1 MLNSREDRNKIPPSL
16 TKARLLEGVTEL
28 CQRDPDLNKI
38 VVTIGPPPMW
48 ARKQRFSTLVYIILE
63 QKVSI
68 VSARAVYQRLMDVMQ
83 VPTPQEFLGLSDFEL
98 KLVGFSRQKM
108 RYCRLLAQ
116 SILSGALDLSA
127 LRYMPDDAVHAKLTT
142 VKGIGPWSAD
152 VYLLTALRRP
162 DIWPSADI
170 ALAAAVQRVKRL
182 RSRPTAEKLDVLG
195 RRWTPWRSVAARL
208 LWHHYLSSR
217 K

>member
-1 MLNSREDRNKIPPSL
+1 MVNPRKDRNKISPSL
-16 TKARLLEGVTEL
+16 TKAKLLEGVTKL
-28 CQRDPDLNKI
+28 CRRDPDLNKI

-48 ARKQRFSTLVYIILE
+48 VRKQGFSTLVYIILE

-68 VSARAVYQRLMDVMQ
+68 VSAKAVYQRLMDVMET
-83 VPTPQEFLGLSDFEL
+83 PTPQEFLGLSDSEL
-98 KLVGFSRQKM
+98 KLIGFSRQKM
-108 RYCRLLAQ
+108 RYCRLLAE
-116 SILSGALDLSA
+116 SILTGVLDLSA
-127 LRYMPDDAVHAKLTT
+127 LRRMSDDAAHAKLTT
-142 VKGIGPWSAD
+142 MKGIGPWSAD

-182 RSRPTAEKLDVLG
+182 RSRPTAEKLEVLG

-208 LWHHYLSSR
+208 LWHHYLNSP

>member
-1 MLNSREDRNKIPPSL
+1 MSPSL
-16 TKARLLEGVTEL
+16 TKAKLLEGVTKL
-28 CQRDPDLNKI
+28 CRRDPDLNKI

-48 ARKQRFSTLVYIILE
+48 VRKQGFSTLVYIILE

-68 VSARAVYQRLMDVMQ
+68 VSAKAVYQRLMDVMET
-83 VPTPQEFLGLSDFEL
+83 PTPQEFLGLSDSEL
-98 KLVGFSRQKM
+98 KLIGFSRQKM
-108 RYCRLLAQ
+108 RYCRLLAE
-116 SILSGALDLSA
+116 SILTGVLDLSA
-127 LRYMPDDAVHAKLTT
+127 LRRMSDDAAHAKLTT
-142 VKGIGPWSAD
+142 MKGIGPWSAD

-182 RSRPTAEKLDVLG
+182 RSRPTAEKLEVLG

-208 LWHHYLSSR
+208 LWHHYLNSP

>member
-1 MLNSREDRNKIPPSL
+1 VVNPRKDRNKISPSL
-16 TKARLLEGVTEL
+16 TKAKLLEGVTKL
-28 CQRDPDLNKI
+28 CRRDPDLNKI

-48 ARKQRFSTLVYIILE
+48 VRKQGFSTLVYIILE

-68 VSARAVYQRLMDVMQ
+68 VSAKAVYQRLMDVMET
-83 VPTPQEFLGLSDFEL
+83 PTPQEFLGLSDSEL
-98 KLVGFSRQKM
+98 KLIGFSRQKM
-108 RYCRLLAQ
+108 RYCRLLAE
-116 SILSGALDLSA
+116 SILTGVLDLSA
-127 LRYMPDDAVHAKLTT
+127 LRRMSDDAAHAKLTT
-142 VKGIGPWSAD
+142 MKGIGPWSAD

-182 RSRPTAEKLDVLG
+182 RSRPTAEKLEVLG

-208 LWHHYLSSR
+208 LWHHYLNSP

>member
-1 MLNSREDRNKIPPSL
+1 MNPRKDRNKISPSL
-16 TKARLLEGVTEL
+16 TKAKLLEGVTKL
-28 CQRDPDLNKI
+28 CRRDPDLNKI

-48 ARKQRFSTLVYIILE
+48 VRKQGFSTLVYIILE

-68 VSARAVYQRLMDVMQ
+68 VSAKAVYQRLMDVMET
-83 VPTPQEFLGLSDFEL
+83 PTPQEFLGLSDSEL
-98 KLVGFSRQKM
+98 KLIGFSRQKM
-108 RYCRLLAQ
+108 RYCRLLAE
-116 SILSGALDLSA
+116 SILTGVLDLSA
-127 LRYMPDDAVHAKLTT
+127 LRRMSDDAAHAKLTT
-142 VKGIGPWSAD
+142 MKGIGPWSAD

-182 RSRPTAEKLDVLG
+182 RSRPTAEKLEVLG

-208 LWHHYLSSR
+208 LWHHYLNSP

>member
-1 MLNSREDRNKIPPSL
+1 MNPGKDHSKILPSL

-38 VVTIGPPPMW
+38 VVAIGPPPMW
-48 ARKQRFSTLVYIILE
+48 VRKQRFSTLAYIILE

-68 VSARAVYQRLMDVMQ
+68 VSAKAVYQRLMDVMET
-83 VPTPQEFLGLSDFEL
+83 PTPQEFLGLSDSEL
-98 KLVGFSRQKM
+98 KLIGFSRQKM
-108 RYCRLLAQ
+108 RYCRLLAE
-116 SILSGALDLSA
+116 SILAGVLDLSA
-127 LRYMPDDAVHAKLTT
+127 LRRMPDDAAHAKLTT
-142 VKGIGPWSAD
+142 MKGIGPWSAD

-182 RSRPTAEKLDVLG
+182 RSRPTAEKLEVLG
-195 RRWTPWRSVAARL
+195 RRWRPWRSVAARL
-208 LWHHYLSSR
+208 LWHHYLNAP

>member
-1 MLNSREDRNKIPPSL
+1 MNPRKDRNKISPSL
-16 TKARLLEGVTEL
+16 TKAKLREGVTKL
-28 CQRDPDLNKI
+28 CRRDPDLNKI

-48 ARKQRFSTLVYIILE
+48 VRKQGFSTLVYIILE

-68 VSARAVYQRLMDVMQ
+68 VSAKAVYQRLMDVMET
-83 VPTPQEFLGLSDFEL
+83 PTPQEFLGLSDSEL
-98 KLVGFSRQKM
+98 KLIGFSRQKM
-108 RYCRLLAQ
+108 RYCRLLAE
-116 SILSGALDLSA
+116 SILTGVLDLSA
-127 LRYMPDDAVHAKLTT
+127 LRRMSDDAAHAKLTT
-142 VKGIGPWSAD
+142 MKGIGPWSAD

-182 RSRPTAEKLDVLG
+182 RSRPTAEKLEVLG

-208 LWHHYLSSR
+208 LWHHYLNSP

>member
-1 MLNSREDRNKIPPSL
+1 MVNPGKAHSKILPSL

-48 ARKQRFSTLVYIILE
+48 VRKQEFSTLVYIILE

-68 VSARAVYQRLMDVMQ
+68 VSAKAVYQRLMDVMET
-83 VPTPQEFLGLSDFEL
+83 PTPREFLVLSDSEL
-98 KLVGFSRQKM
+98 KLTGFSRQKM
-108 RYCRLLAQ
+108 RYCRLLAE
-116 SILSGALDLSA
+116 SILAGALDLSA
-127 LRYMPDDAVHAKLTT
+127 LRRMSDDAAHAKLTSL
-142 VKGIGPWSAD
+142 KGIGPWSAD
-152 VYLLTALRRP
+152 VYLLSALRRP
-162 DIWPSADI
+162 DIWPSGDI
-170 ALAAAVQRVKRL
+170 ALAAAAQRVKRL
-182 RSRPTAEKLDVLG
+182 RSRPTAQKLEILG

-208 LWHHYLSSR
+208 LWHHYLNSP

>member
-1 MLNSREDRNKIPPSL
+1 MVNPRKDRNKISPSL
-16 TKARLLEGVTEL
+16 TKAKLREGVTKL
-28 CQRDPDLNKI
+28 CRRDPDLNKI

-48 ARKQRFSTLVYIILE
+48 VRKQGFSTLVYIILE

-68 VSARAVYQRLMDVMQ
+68 VSAKAVYQRLMDVMET
-83 VPTPQEFLGLSDFEL
+83 PTPQEFLGLSDSEL
-98 KLVGFSRQKM
+98 KLIGFSRQKM
-108 RYCRLLAQ
+108 RYCRLLAE
-116 SILSGALDLSA
+116 SILTGVLDLSA
-127 LRYMPDDAVHAKLTT
+127 LRRMSDDAAHAKLTT
-142 VKGIGPWSAD
+142 MKGIGPWSAD

-182 RSRPTAEKLDVLG
+182 RSRPTAEKLEVLG

-208 LWHHYLSSR
+208 LWHHYLNSP

>member
-1 MLNSREDRNKIPPSL
+1 MVNPRKDRNKISPSL
-16 TKARLLEGVTEL
+16 TKAKLLEGVTKL
-28 CQRDPDLNKI
+28 CRRDPDLNKI

-48 ARKQRFSTLVYIILE
+48 VRKQGFSTLVYIILE

-68 VSARAVYQRLMDVMQ
+68 VSAEAVYQRLMDVMET
-83 VPTPQEFLGLSDFEL
+83 PTPQEFLGLSDSEL
-98 KLVGFSRQKM
+98 KLIGFSRQKM
-108 RYCRLLAQ
+108 RYCRLLAE
-116 SILSGALDLSA
+116 SILTGVLDLSA
-127 LRYMPDDAVHAKLTT
+127 LRRMSDDAAHAKLTT
-142 VKGIGPWSAD
+142 MKGIGPWSAD

-182 RSRPTAEKLDVLG
+182 RSRPTAEKLEVLG

-208 LWHHYLSSR
+208 LWHHYLNSP

>member
-1 MLNSREDRNKIPPSL
+1 VVNPREDRNKISPGL

-28 CQRDPDLNKI
+28 CRRDPDLNKM

-48 ARKQRFSTLVYIILE
+48 VRKQEFSTLVYIILE

-68 VSARAVYQRLMDVMQ
+68 VSAKAVYQRLMDVMET
-83 VPTPQEFLGLSDFEL
+83 PTPQEFLGLSNTEL
-98 KLVGFSRQKM
+98 KLIGFSRQKM
-108 RYCRLLAQ
+108 RYCRLLAE
-116 SILSGALDLSA
+116 SILAGVLDLSA
-127 LRYMPDDAVHAKLTT
+127 LRRMPDDAVHAKLTT
-142 VKGIGPWSAD
+142 MKGIGPWSAD

-170 ALAAAVQRVKRL
+170 ALAAAAQRVKRL
-182 RSRPTAEKLDVLG
+182 RLRPTAAKLEVLG
-195 RRWTPWRSVAARL
+195 RRWRPWRSVAARL
-208 LWHHYLSSR
+208 LWHHYLNTP

>member
-1 MLNSREDRNKIPPSL
+1 MVNPGKAHSKILPSL

-48 ARKQRFSTLVYIILE
+48 VRKQEFSTLVYIILE

-68 VSARAVYQRLMDVMQ
+68 VSAKAVYQRLMDVMET
-83 VPTPQEFLGLSDFEL
+83 PTPREFLVLSDSEL
-98 KLVGFSRQKM
+98 KLTGFSRQKM
-108 RYCRLLAQ
+108 RYCRLLAE
-116 SILSGALDLSA
+116 SILAGVLDLSA
-127 LRYMPDDAVHAKLTT
+127 LRRMSDDAAHAKLTSL
-142 VKGIGPWSAD
+142 KGIGPWSAD
-152 VYLLTALRRP
+152 VYLLSALRRP
-162 DIWPSADI
+162 DIWPSGDI
-170 ALAAAVQRVKRL
+170 ALAAAAQRVKRL
-182 RSRPTAEKLDVLG
+182 RSRPTAQKLEILG

-208 LWHHYLSSR
+208 LWHHYLNSP

>member
-1 MLNSREDRNKIPPSL
+1 MVNPRKDRNKVLPSL
-16 TKARLLEGVTEL
+16 TKAKLLEGVTKL
-28 CQRDPDLNKI
+28 CRRDPDLNKI

-48 ARKQRFSTLVYIILE
+48 VRKQGFSTLVYIILE

-68 VSARAVYQRLMDVMQ
+68 VSAKAVYQRLMDVMET
-83 VPTPQEFLGLSDFEL
+83 PTPQEFLGLSDSEL
-98 KLVGFSRQKM
+98 KLIGFSRQKM
-108 RYCRLLAQ
+108 RYCRLLAE
-116 SILSGALDLSA
+116 SILTGVLDLSA
-127 LRYMPDDAVHAKLTT
+127 LRRMSDDAAHAKLTT
-142 VKGIGPWSAD
+142 MKGIGPWSAD

-182 RSRPTAEKLDVLG
+182 RSRPTAEKLEVLG

-208 LWHHYLSSR
+208 LWHHYLNSP

>member
-1 MLNSREDRNKIPPSL
+1 MNPRKDRNKISPSL
-16 TKARLLEGVTEL
+16 TKAKLLEGVTKL
-28 CQRDPDLNKI
+28 CRRDPDLNKI

-48 ARKQRFSTLVYIILE
+48 VRKQGFSTLVYIILE

-68 VSARAVYQRLMDVMQ
+68 VSAKAVYQRLMDVMET
-83 VPTPQEFLGLSDFEL
+83 PTPQEFLGLSDSEL
-98 KLVGFSRQKM
+98 KLIGFSRQKM
-108 RYCRLLAQ
+108 RYCRLLAE
-116 SILSGALDLSA
+116 SILTGVLDLSA
-127 LRYMPDDAVHAKLTT
+127 LRRMSDDAVHAKLTT
-142 VKGIGPWSAD
+142 MKGIGPWSAD

-182 RSRPTAEKLDVLG
+182 RSRPTAEKLEVLG

-208 LWHHYLSSR
+208 LWHHYLNSP

>member
-1 MLNSREDRNKIPPSL
+1 MVNPGKAHSKILPSL

-48 ARKQRFSTLVYIILE
+48 VRKQEFSTLVYIILE

-68 VSARAVYQRLMDVMQ
+68 VSAKAVYQRLMDVMET
-83 VPTPQEFLGLSDFEL
+83 PTPREFLVLSDSEL
-98 KLVGFSRQKM
+98 KLTGFSRQKM
-108 RYCRLLAQ
+108 RYCRLLAE
-116 SILSGALDLSA
+116 SILAGVLDLSA
-127 LRYMPDDAVHAKLTT
+127 LRRMSDDAAHAKLTSL
-142 VKGIGPWSAD
+142 KGIGPWSAD
-152 VYLLTALRRP
+152 VYLLSALRRP
-162 DIWPSADI
+162 DIWPSGDI
-170 ALAAAVQRVKRL
+170 ALAAAAQRVKRL
-182 RSRPTAEKLDVLG
+182 RSRPTAQKLEILG

-208 LWHHYLSSR
+208 LWHHYLNAP